1 MGKTYRKN
9 SDSFERKKRNRRV
22 EQSLS
27 KNKSKPGKF
36 DKNRPFGRDEEEYA

>member
-9 SDSFERKKRNRRV
+9 SDSFERKK
-22 EQSLS
+22 
-27 KNKSKPGKF
+27 KF